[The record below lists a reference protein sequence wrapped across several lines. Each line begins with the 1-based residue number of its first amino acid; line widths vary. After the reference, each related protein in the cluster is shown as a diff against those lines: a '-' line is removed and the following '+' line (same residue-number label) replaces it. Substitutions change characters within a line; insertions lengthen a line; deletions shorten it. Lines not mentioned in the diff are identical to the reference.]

1 MAAGLRSRATGRRL
15 DVDKATVKHGRPLVG
30 PHGQHVIHDCCRTLP
45 LHEGHLDALGT
56 CIAKKAAYLTQLEQW
71 AAVYGDAWGWMACSP
86 LSKRGPAG
94 VGDTRTW
101 RHARRLVWQLQ
112 AATDGPIPCCAS
124 DAWPH
129 AAEALR
135 AVSGVWGTPPRQGTR
150 GRLPNLR
157 RCPPPAVCDAVVVN
171 EREQGRVVHVMTRLV
186 YGTTEP
192 VAAAQQ
198 ASPVRRVITTDGVER
213 HHLPMR
219 PHARRMGRQVQACS
233 SAPDDLEPQRTLA
246 CADDH
251 VVVPHRGLR
260 DACPEA
266 CPPKAATARASSGSR
281 SPRPW
286 QPD

>member
-1 MAAGLRSRATGRRL
+1 MSSAEGLPRWTTGPAPVATRRVCCRDNWRATRG
-15 DVDKATVKHGRPLVG
+15 GS
-30 PHGQHVIHDCCRTLP
+30 
-45 LHEGHLDALGT
+45 LG
-56 CIAKKAAYLTQLEQW
+56 
-71 AAVYGDAWGWMACSP
+71 
-86 LSKRGPAG
+86 AG
-94 VGDTRTW
+94 
-101 RHARRLVWQLQ
+101 
-112 AATDGPIPCCAS
+112 S
-124 DAWPH
+124 
-129 AAEALR
+129 
-135 AVSGVWGTPPRQGTR
+135 GTR
-150 GRLPNLR
+150 RVFQVK
-157 RCPPPAVCDAVVVN
+157 PAVCDAVVVN

-192 VAAAQQ
+192 VAAARQ

-213 HHLPMR
+213 HHLTMR

-260 DACPEA
+260 GACPEA

>member
-1 MAAGLRSRATGRRL
+1 LAAGLRSRATGRRL
-15 DVDKATVKHGRPLVG
+15 DVDKATVKHARPLVG

-129 AAEALR
+129 AAEALQ
-135 AVSGVWGTPPRQGTR
+135 PY
-150 GRLPNLR
+150 L
-157 RCPPPAVCDAVVVN
+157 VCGA
-171 EREQGRVVHVMTRLV
+171 R
-186 YGTTEP
+186 
-192 VAAAQQ
+192 
-198 ASPVRRVITTDGVER
+198 RRVK
-213 HHLPMR
+213 
-219 PHARRMGRQVQACS
+219 ARA
-233 SAPDDLEPQRTLA
+233 T
-246 CADDH
+246 
-251 VVVPHRGLR
+251 
-260 DACPEA
+260 ACP
-266 CPPKAATARASSGSR
+266 TRAGAHRLRCAMRWWSTSGSR
-281 SPRPW
+281 AGSSTS
-286 QPD
+286 

>member
-1 MAAGLRSRATGRRL
+1 
-15 DVDKATVKHGRPLVG
+15 
-30 PHGQHVIHDCCRTLP
+30 
-45 LHEGHLDALGT
+45 
-56 CIAKKAAYLTQLEQW
+56 
-71 AAVYGDAWGWMACSP
+71 
-86 LSKRGPAG
+86 
-94 VGDTRTW
+94 
-101 RHARRLVWQLQ
+101 
-112 AATDGPIPCCAS
+112 
-124 DAWPH
+124 
-129 AAEALR
+129 
-135 AVSGVWGTPPRQGTR
+135 
-150 GRLPNLR
+150 
-157 RCPPPAVCDAVVVN
+157 VVN

-192 VAAAQQ
+192 VGAARQ

-260 DACPEA
+260 GACPEA